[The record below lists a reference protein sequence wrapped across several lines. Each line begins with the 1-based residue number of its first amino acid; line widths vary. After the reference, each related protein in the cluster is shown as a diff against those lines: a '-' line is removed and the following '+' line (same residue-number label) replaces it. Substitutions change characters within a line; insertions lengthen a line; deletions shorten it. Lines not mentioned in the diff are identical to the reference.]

1 MKQLDIF
8 DLETNVE
15 EKEKLADG
23 SNLLVKAME
32 EVMHD
37 SMMPYAEHVIL
48 DRALPR
54 VEDGLKPVQRRILYS
69 MYEQGVTPDKG
80 YRKSARIVGDC
91 MGRYHPHGDSS
102 IYGAVVH
109 MAQDFVMEVPLIDGQ
124 GNFGNIDGDGAAAMR
139 YTEAK
144 LAPIAMELLRD
155 LEKDT
160 VHWSRN
166 FDDTTKEPDM
176 LPGRFPNLLV
186 NGANGIAVGLATNIP
201 PHNLA
206 EVIDGVVAYIDNKN
220 ITLKEMMKIIKG
232 PDFPTG
238 GYVITEEGLE
248 QAYETGKGKV
258 VMRAKAHIEV
268 GTGDRLNIVITE
280 IPFQVNK
287 TDLQLKMAA
296 LKEDK
301 KDLLAGVAD
310 IVDESD
316 KEGMRIIIKLKK
328 DVNPKTILPILYKHT
343 QLESNFSINMVAIAD
358 GKPQLMGLLDVIA
371 YYVAYQREV
380 VLNRSKWEYEEARA
394 REHILQGLVIAVQ
407 NIDEVIAIIKSSS
420 STTDAKQKLR
430 AAFDLS
436 EKQAQAILDL
446 RLARITKLETN
457 KLVDEL
463 RELEKQIA
471 RLQVIINSKKEQM
484 NVVKQE
490 LLAIK
495 RTYREERKSEIVS
508 SVKDC
513 VVPSE
518 TDEKPVETVAI
529 ALAYDHTFKRIPIKN
544 FNMSQKDVVGA
555 PSNVVYSRIIETETN
570 CKVMLFTNYG
580 NCYQAKV
587 QDLPESKYKDKGLQ
601 LKSVFSD
608 AQAGEYPIAVFA
620 MPVDDMPQ
628 GELLF
633 FTRQG
638 LIKRTDWSEYKLLKN
653 SFQGYKNK
661 DADELYDVQVLV
673 PGSQVFYVTNRGGCT
688 KFNVDEIPL
697 QGRVASG
704 VKCITLAS
712 GEYVVSAAQ
721 VPSSDKGEMLLVTDK
736 GYVKRLPIAE
746 IARHARNCKG
756 AKGLEF
762 GTANG
767 SSVVFA
773 SFVKE
778 GNDYQIAILD
788 KATTYLVDASTVSVE
803 GKNTKGKL
811 PKGKKGAISVEKVW
825 QFKIAPD
832 EIFKIKKAKSK

>member
-15 EKEKLADG
+15 EKEKLEDG
-23 SNLLVKAME
+23 SNLLVRAME
-32 EVMHD
+32 QVMHD

-109 MAQDFVMEVPLIDGQ
+109 MEQDFVMNVPLIDGQ
-124 GNFGNIDGDGAAAMR
+124 GNFGNIDGDSAAAMR

-160 VHWSRN
+160 VRWSRN

-201 PHNLA
+201 PHNLG
-206 EVIDGVVAYIDNKN
+206 EVIDGVVAYIDDKN
-220 ITLKEMMKIIKG
+220 ISLKEMMKIIKG

-238 GYVITEEGLE
+238 GYIIAEEGLE
-248 QAYETGKGKV
+248 QAYETGKGKII
-258 VMRAKAHIEV
+258 MRAKAHIEV
-268 GTGDRLNIVITE
+268 APNDRLNIVITQ

-287 TDLQLKMAA
+287 TDLQCKMAE
-296 LKEDK
+296 LKEEK
-301 KDLLAGVAD
+301 KDLMQGVAD

-316 KEGMRIIIKLKK
+316 KEGMRITIKLKK
-328 DVNPKTILPILYKHT
+328 DVNPKDILPVLFKHT
-343 QLESNFSINMVAIAD
+343 ALESSFSINMVAIAD

-371 YYVAYQREV
+371 YYVSYQREV
-380 VLNRSKWEYEEARA
+380 VLNRSKWVYEEARA

-407 NIDEVIAIIKSSS
+407 NIDEVIAIIKSAN

-430 AAFDLS
+430 EAFALS

-446 RLARITKLETN
+446 RLARITKLETS

-463 RELEKQIA
+463 REIEKNIK
-471 RLQVIINSKKEQM
+471 RLNTIINSKKEQM

-495 RTYREERKSEIVS
+495 RAYREERKSEIVS
-508 SVKDC
+508 SAKEC
-513 VVPSE
+513 IVPSE

-529 ALAYDHTFKRIPIKN
+529 TLAYDHTFKRIPIKN

-555 PSNVVYSRIIETETN
+555 STNAVYSRIIETETN
-570 CKVMLFTNYG
+570 CKVMFFSNYG

-587 QDLPESKYKDKGLQ
+587 QDLPEARYKDKGFE
-601 LKSVFSD
+601 LKKVFGE
-608 AQAGEYPIAVFA
+608 AQPGEYPVAVFA
-620 MPVDDMPQ
+620 MPVEDMPQ

-633 FTRQG
+633 ITRQG
-638 LIKRTDWSEYKLLKN
+638 LIKRSDWNEYKLLKN
-653 SFQGYKNK
+653 VFQGYKIK
-661 DADELYDVQVLV
+661 DTDELFDVQLV
-673 PGSQVFYVTNRGGCT
+673 QPNSQVFYVTNRGGCT
-688 KFNVDEIPL
+688 KFNVDEIPV

-704 VKCITLAS
+704 VKCITLAN
-712 GEYVVSAAQ
+712 GEYVVCASQ
-721 VPSSDKGEMLLVTDK
+721 VPADDKGEMLMVTDK
-736 GYVKRLPIAE
+736 GYVKRLPVAE

-756 AKGLEF
+756 AKGIEF
-762 GTANG
+762 GSANG

-773 SFVKE
+773 NFVPA
-778 GNDYQIAILD
+778 GSDYQIAILD

-811 PKGKKGAISVEKVW
+811 PKGKKGAIAVESVW
-825 QFKIAPD
+825 QFRVTPD
-832 EIFKIKKAKSK
+832 EVFKIKKSKK